1 MVCATARRLS
11 GEVGDDNRATLA
23 SLLASNAI
31 RNPLNAEETLVNNIV
46 YIVGAVVIIVALLS
60 FFGLR

>member
-1 MVCATARRLS
+1 MRRRTDYPE
-11 GEVGDDNRATLA
+11 GVGDDSGQCQRVWSRRT
-23 SLLASNAI
+23 
-31 RNPLNAEETLVNNIV
+31 RFETPLNAEETLVNNIV